1 MDRSN
6 EVEFT
11 PEPTSMRGVEFTPD
25 RGTEGER
32 GERAGTAAGE
42 RTEEMPSRAR
52 EIAVE
57 AKETASHQMAHRL
70 DQGKDQVAKTLDE
83 VAHSLMDSSRKLRE
97 SGHASGLV
105 EGAADRVQRFS
116 GFLRDTEVDE
126 MVDRVQ
132 GFARRNPAVFL
143 GGAFALG
150 LVGARFIKSSG
161 HRAERGRWEREEPR
175 EHRLGARDAVGRP
188 GAPGYGV
195 GERSRYGG

>member
-6 EVEFT
+6 DVGFT

-25 RGTEGER
+25 TGTEGER
-32 GERAGTAAGE
+32 GEPAGE
-42 RTEEMPSRAR
+42 RAAEMPSRAR
-52 EIAVE
+52 EIAAE
-57 AKETASHQMAHRL
+57 ARQTASHQAAHRL
-70 DQGKDQVAKTLDE
+70 DQGKDQVADTLE
-83 VAHSLMDSSRKLRE
+83 TVAHSLMDTSRKLRD

-116 GFLRDTEVDE
+116 GFLRDTDVDE
-126 MVDRVQ
+126 MVDRVE

-175 EHRLGARDAVGRP
+175 EHRLGAREAVGRP

-195 GERSRYGG
+195 GERSRHGG